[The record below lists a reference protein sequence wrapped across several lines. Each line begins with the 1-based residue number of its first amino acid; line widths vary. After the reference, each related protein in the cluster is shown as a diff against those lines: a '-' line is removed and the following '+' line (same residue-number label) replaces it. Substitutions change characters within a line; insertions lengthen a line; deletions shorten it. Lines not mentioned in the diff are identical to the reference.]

1 MSEPTPPRWPALR
14 GLRLFLA
21 RDFGLLLA
29 ALFAPFVAMLRG
41 LRRLGLEG
49 TGAEPDPT
57 SLPERLAERFCHRDD
72 TIVTIVAMISSILWF
87 LAAFMAIVTAV
98 LSCCGGAS

>member
-1 MSEPTPPRWPALR
+1 MGGVAALLVAVGARLAAMSEPTPPRWPALR

-29 ALFAPFVAMLRG
+29 ALFAPFIAMLRG

-49 TGAEPDPT
+49 TGAEPDP
-57 SLPERLAERFCHRDD
+57 LD
-72 TIVTIVAMISSILWF
+72 TGEGNA
-87 LAAFMAIVTAV
+87 
-98 LSCCGGAS
+98 